1 MRSGNGQKRGHMQSQ
16 IRTVL
21 KHEHTSSSPN
31 KERGSRYWAAAE
43 VMSATWFVIETCIE
57 EAGRNEIKRWV
68 TTSIG
73 EAAKIQHSQ
82 APFIWSQIYACL
94 RAPQSVRSATVFEV
108 VKEAYQ
114 LGPAGS
120 FLYRLE
126 NGMSFATDEG
136 LTQGVQSEPT
146 ELKLLYAQQR

>member
-1 MRSGNGQKRGHMQSQ
+1 MQSQ

-21 KHEHTSSSPN
+21 KHEHTSSSPE

-43 VMSATWFVIETCIE
+43 IMSSTWFVIETCIE

-73 EAAKIQHSQ
+73 EAVLIQHSQ
-82 APFIWSQIYACL
+82 RPFIWSQIYVCL
-94 RAPQSVRSATVFEV
+94 RAPQSVRLATVFEV

-114 LGPAGS
+114 LGAVDS
-120 FLYRLE
+120 YLYRLE
-126 NGMSFATDEG
+126 NGMSFSSGEG
-136 LTQGVQSEPT
+136 QAQGIRLEPSESR
-146 ELKLLYAQQR
+146 LVYSQRR